1 MIGFQVSNTNRNASR
16 RDGRVAACIALC
28 GAVALFSQR
37 AQAAEYALGV
47 YGLGSGVP
55 MSGFTPPPGLYFTDS
70 VYVYRG
76 FAGPDV
82 TLPRGNFLATNV
94 VEKFQI
100 NIATLSWFS
109 PFEVLGGT
117 LGLAA
122 TVPYG
127 HESVSADVAFTG
139 PLGVGR
145 ELGRTNGTTGFGQPV
160 LTAQLGWHAGVH
172 NWNVSVSGFVPAG
185 DYTPNS
191 LAIVSLNRPA
201 VDLRGGY
208 TYLDPKTGTEL
219 SAALGVTFNM
229 TNPAIDYTSGHE
241 FHLEAAWQQHL
252 PNGIS
257 FGLGGYYYQQIT
269 GDSGSRAV
277 LGPFEGTVVAL
288 GPLLGYTTKIYDTP
302 VDFNAHIFQEFDTTN
317 RLQGYSILGS
327 VTIQLWNPAPPAT
340 TKAVTSKY

>member
-1 MIGFQVSNTNRNASR
+1 MVDYRISNINRKALR
-16 RDGRVAACIALC
+16 RDRRVAASIALC
-28 GAVALFSQR
+28 GAVALFIQPS
-37 AQAAEYALGV
+37 QAAEYALGM
-47 YGLGSGVP
+47 YLLGTGVP
-55 MSGFTPPPGLYFTDS
+55 MSGFTPPPGLYFQDS
-70 VYVYRG
+70 VWVYRG
-76 FAGPDV
+76 VASPNV
-82 TLPRGNFLATNV
+82 TIPRGNLLATNEI
-94 VEKFQI
+94 EKFQV

-109 PFEVLGGT
+109 PFEVFGGT

-127 HESVSADVAFTG
+127 HERVSADVAFTG
-139 PLGVGR
+139 PLGNGR
-145 ELGRTNGTTGFGQPV
+145 ELGRSDGTTGFGQPA

-172 NWNVSVSGFVPAG
+172 NWNVSVSGFIPAG

-208 TYLDPKTGTEL
+208 TYLDTKTGTEL
-219 SAALGVTFNM
+219 SAAIGVTFNM
-229 TNPAIDYTSGHE
+229 TNPAIDYTSGDE

-277 LGPFEGTVVAL
+277 LGPFEGTVFAL

-317 RLQGYSILGS
+317 RMTGYSFLAS
-327 VTIQLWNPAPPAT
+327 VTVQLWNPAPPST